1 MSTGIVDMDS
11 KRPHIV
17 EAMRCRKCSH
27 EFTSVHLASIA
38 SENWQCPEC
47 GEMSCAPFTDD
58 GLLGLDRDELREIV
72 REVRGARDAIV
83 TMYNAEL
90 ERCGEYLKEGET
102 PSQCIKRNRDDAN
115 AVLGMLA
122 AERKKVEELRS
133 ALTDAQ
139 EVARRGD
146 EIILR
151 LDQKLAAAHSSLTA
165 RDDLLRQVGIG
176 GPFHLVAV
184 SGDDA
189 DAWYEKRNEL
199 LGIKR

>member
-1 MSTGIVDMDS
+1 MSTNPVKTGVVDMDS
-11 KRPHIV
+11 RRPHVV

-27 EFTSVHLASIA
+27 EFTSVHLASISSA
-38 SENWQCPEC
+38 NWQCPEC
-47 GEMSCAPFTDD
+47 GEMSCEPFTDD
-58 GLLGLDRDELREIV
+58 GLLGLDREELRAIV
-72 REVRGARDAIV
+72 REVRGVRDALV

-90 ERCGEYLKEGET
+90 ERCGEYLKEDET

-122 AERKKVEELRS
+122 AERKKVEELRF
-133 ALTDAQ
+133 A
-139 EVARRGD
+139 
-146 EIILR
+146 
-151 LDQKLAAAHSSLTA
+151 LTA